1 MAGQRGHAL
10 RLIAALALWWAVAG
24 ATTAAGFT
32 FAALGDT
39 PYNAEEEARFVPLIA
54 ELNRNDLAFV
64 IHIGDFKSGW
74 SDCSDELY
82 RERREWFGLS
92 HHPFIYIPGDN
103 DWTDCWRGPAG
114 GYQPTERLLRLRE
127 LYFTQPASLGQRALE
142 LERQSAG
149 AAPRPYPEHARWVH
163 RGLLFLTLN
172 VPGGDN
178 NLGRDRG
185 EFLARDAAARAW
197 IRESFRIA
205 RARHLAGIVLA
216 MQANPWA
223 AAGPRRLGYA
233 PLLETLR
240 VESREFP
247 GEVLLIHGDT
257 HRYRVDRPLIDPD
270 TGERIANFTRI
281 EVFGSPHVNWVRV
294 RVDESGG
301 GVKFSAEPGS

>member
-1 MAGQRGHAL
+1 MAL
-10 RLIAALALWWAVAG
+10 RLIAALALWWALAG
-24 ATTAAGFT
+24 FAAAADPFT

-82 RERREWFGLS
+82 RERGEWFGLS
-92 HHPFIYIPGDN
+92 HHPLIYVPGDN

-114 GYQPTERLLRLRE
+114 GYQPTERLLKLRE
-127 LYFTQPASLGQRALE
+127 LFFARPVSLGQRALH
-142 LERQSAG
+142 LERQTRSAS
-149 AAPRPYPEHARWVH
+149 PRPYPEHARWVH
-163 RGLLFLTLN
+163 QRILFLTVN

-178 NLGRDRG
+178 NMSRDRA
-185 EFLARDAAARAW
+185 EFLGRDAAAREW
-197 IRESFRIA
+197 ISASFRIA
-205 RARHLAGIVLA
+205 RDRKLAGVVLA

-223 AAGPRRLGYA
+223 AAGPRRRAYA

-240 VESREFP
+240 TETRNFP

-257 HRYRVDRPLIDPD
+257 HRHRVDRPLIDPD
-270 TGERIANFTRI
+270 TQERIPNFTRI
-281 EVFGSPHVNWVRV
+281 EVFGSPTQNWVRV
-294 RVDESGG
+294 RVDETDA
-301 GVKFSAEPGS
+301 GVRFSAEPGS